1 MAKTGP
7 TPTPGAD
14 ARRRV
19 ASPQSQ
25 HDRVQ
30 LPEAP
35 ERWGLGVEAA
45 YEAYRESEAAGL
57 LREEDL
63 AAVARLFDRLDQLA
77 RMEASLPED
86 AADLLKAMQAIRL
99 LDGMIARQMSEL
111 GIGPLARTRLGLGG
125 QPRVANELDEFMAE
139 RD

>member
-7 TPTPGAD
+7 TPAPGAD

-19 ASPQSQ
+19 AVPQSQ

-35 ERWGLGVEAA
+35 DRWGLGVGAA

-77 RMEASLPED
+77 RMEASLPS

-111 GIGPLARTRLGLGG
+111 GIGPLARARLGLGG

>member
-7 TPTPGAD
+7 TPSGGD

-19 ASPQSQ
+19 GAPQSQ

-30 LPEAP
+30 LPEPPA
-35 ERWGLGVEAA
+35 RWGSGVRAA
-45 YEAYRESEAAGL
+45 YEAYRASEAAGL

-77 RMEASLPED
+77 RLEANLPED
-86 AADLLKAMQAIRL
+86 AVDLLKAMQSIRL
-99 LDGMIARQMSEL
+99 LDGMVARQMSEL
-111 GIGPLARTRLGLGG
+111 GIGPLARARLGMGG
-125 QPRVANELDEFMAE
+125 QPAVKNDLDAFMAE